1 MSYRNE
7 VGLFLGLLSYP
18 FDLDGKS
25 FYDQQIVKFFEIYRK
40 FLRKYD
46 IDAPISIDDDELYVP
61 KGYRLFG
68 TQGLAILSLVDD
80 YSFFTRVFNKN
91 HIQTV
96 LEKDN
101 NNKKNIENDPFIKE
115 FNFKS
120 VVVSGVME
128 TIPTETGGYITLKNK
143 ARKTFLAKE
152 DKYTYIGII
161 RLKIDPRVLTRTQ
174 SNEGINDQGMAVT
187 KRIREA
193 IYNITAIKLKDERL
207 DYICVDCFDNDE
219 MTVMAFSNNLLY
231 LYNFLGEIRSLKCT
245 DIGQEY
251 KNGNTVLKEKH
262 VFASTLLCFG
272 YDPDKIEAVET
283 DNNLNGFYINCLIE
297 SKTGHRDSL
306 FEYLKNKKK
315 DLFENNL
322 TTNITGGC
330 NVIAKVPITKI
341 RSLEKLCEKDL
352 EFIYHTRKVKISLPD
367 VSELDDRII
376 NLTKYEN
383 IKKIGNEIDV
393 DLDGLRRDIKS
404 LGVSKALRD
413 RTMALFELYDNAHRN
428 PLQQFYLDELKGVL
442 EDFPILIKELD
453 GNPSESLL
461 LIEKTLNKEID
472 NMESAIYDR
481 LHHQKYNQAPLEY
494 NGGIQQYLTAFDY
507 AYKIITSA
515 LGMDEKVYVTIT
527 GTERAS
533 SVRNLFRLNINNIVY
548 PELFAYAVWK
558 EASNY
563 TILPLK
569 GDLFQEGP
577 ATINNSDRQ
586 LLHRWNMLLDDRH
599 KDSRILDDIKYEINK
614 DRRFNSSDPIQK
626 YILDNVSNEMLSY
639 FLQDAIVYHFTYLYD
654 FELMWH
660 TYLKTM
666 LQTSI
671 CYYRL
676 NKIDK
681 GYLTYML
688 LRLFMVNRVMNEKD
702 DDATEFINNQKDNP
716 FDASLGAA
724 WIECFQKTLDLS
736 EIIYEVI
743 EKEEFLKLRNIQIGY
758 IENRINQ
765 QYQPI
770 DNQVQR
776 RQKSIENR
784 KYMDKGE
791 VILPEENDNPV
802 NYLICLFNAYL
813 GAVRD
818 LDCPPDDKQYP
829 IKSVPRLPKDG
840 SILGFNELHLKEEVN
855 NRMSN
860 VLSDPTG
867 GFFTRTAETRQKY
880 FTYRTVLYRSLWN
893 FRFMNI
899 NRI

>member
-1 MSYRNE
+1 MSYKNE

-18 FDLDGKS
+18 FDLDGKT
-25 FYDQQIVKFFEIYRK
+25 FYDQKIVKFFEIHRK

-46 IDAPISIDDDELYVP
+46 VDTSISIANENELYDP
-61 KGYRLFG
+61 RGYRLFG

-91 HIQTV
+91 HIQTI

-101 NNKKNIENDPFIKE
+101 DNKKKNTKNDPFIEK

-128 TIPTETGGYITLKNK
+128 TITSDSKDSITLKDK
-143 ARKTFLAKE
+143 ARKTFLKKE
-152 DKYTYIGII
+152 DRYTYIGII
-161 RLKIDPRVLTRTQ
+161 RLKIDPRVLTHTKDK
-174 SNEGINDQGMAVT
+174 GIKDQGIAVT
-187 KRIREA
+187 KQIREA
-193 IYNITAIKLKDERL
+193 IYSITIKLKDEQS

-219 MTVMAFSNNLLY
+219 MTVVAFANNLLY

-251 KNGNTVLKEKH
+251 RIGDTILKEKH

-272 YDPDKIEAVET
+272 YDPDKIKAVET
-283 DNNLNGFYINCLIE
+283 DHNLNEFYINCLIE

-306 FEYLKNKKK
+306 FEYLKNKKS

-330 NVIAKVPITKI
+330 NIIAKVPITKI
-341 RSLEKLCEKDL
+341 RSLEKLCEKDS

-367 VSELDDRII
+367 VYELDNRIK
-376 NLTKYEN
+376 NPTKYES
-383 IKKIGNEIDV
+383 IKKTENEINV

-404 LGVSKALRD
+404 LGISKALRD

-442 EDFPILIKELD
+442 EDFPILIKELN
-453 GNPSESLL
+453 GNPSEGLL

-507 AYKIITSA
+507 AYKTITSA
-515 LGMDEKVYVTIT
+515 LGKDEKVYVTIT

-569 GDLFQEGP
+569 GDIFKDELT
-577 ATINNSDRQ
+577 TIDNNNRQ
-586 LLHRWNMLLDDRH
+586 LLRRWNMLLDDRH
-599 KDSRILDDIKYEINK
+599 KDSRILDKIKYQINK
-614 DRRFNSSDPIQK
+614 DRRFNSSNPIQK

-639 FLQDAIVYHFTYLYD
+639 FLQEAIVFHFTFLYD

-666 LQTSI
+666 LQTTI

-681 GYLTYML
+681 EYLTYML

-702 DDATEFINNQKDNP
+702 DDATAFINNQKDNP

-743 EKEEFLKLRNIQIGY
+743 EKEGFLDLCKFQIGW
-758 IENRINQ
+758 IEDRIGEIVNP
-765 QYQPI
+765 QY
-770 DNQVQR
+770 VLHR
-776 RQKSIENR
+776 RIQKSIENKKCMER
-784 KYMDKGE
+784 GE
-791 VILPEENDNPV
+791 VIIPEKDENPV

-813 GAVRD
+813 NAVRA
-818 LDCPPDDKQYP
+818 LDCPDSSKPYS
-829 IKSVPRLPKDG
+829 IKSVPRIPEEG
-840 SILGFNELHLKEEVN
+840 SILDLSKLNLKDELN

-867 GFFTRTAETRQKY
+867 GFFTRTAKTRQQY

-893 FRFMNI
+893 FRFTN
-899 NRI
+899 NK